1 MIVVQGPPSITDWIS
16 AAATVLTLGVAV
28 WALFYAR
35 GQVSESKKARRQ
47 LDDIERKKSEPAVVA
62 YMEPA
67 ASPFIQEIVIKNF
80 GPTPA
85 YDVRFISD
93 PPIQRTGDTNRADVD
108 NVDIPAVIPFL
119 APGQEW
125 RTIWDVSHERSKN
138 EKLADRHEVEVTFK
152 GLDDVELRSRAILDW
167 APLKTKRFMD
177 TLGVHDLAKAVKD
190 MSTLQKKWSE
200 SPRGLQVWIRS
211 GDEKDAR
218 RREEARRFRA
228 INEAQR
234 EELKRTLEFTS
245 NRGLQEE
252 LPTPETDPDQP

>member
-1 MIVVQGPPSITDWIS
+1 M
-16 AAATVLTLGVAV
+16 
-28 WALFYAR
+28 FYAR

-85 YDVRFISD
+85 YDVKFVSD
-93 PPIQRTGDTNRADVD
+93 PAIQRTGDVNREEVD
-108 NVDIPAVIPFL
+108 DVDIPAVIPFL

-138 EKLADRHEVEVTFK
+138 KILADRHEVEVTFK
-152 GLDDVELRSRAILDW
+152 GLEDVELRSRAILDW

-200 SPRGLQVWIRS
+200 TPRGLQVWVRS
-211 GDEKDAR
+211 GDEKDAKR
-218 RREEARRFRA
+218 RDAALRFRA
-228 INEAQR
+228 INETQR
-234 EELKRTLEFTS
+234 EELKRSFEDTS
-245 NRGLQEE
+245 TRDSQEE
-252 LPTPETDPDQP
+252 PPPLELDSDQPSQEHR